1 MLYVKTNSRKNIII
15 DHNNLI
21 NNYYNSKS
29 TIQSLREQLYE
40 LGLNI
45 ELEIYKCPI
54 CFRRFSYR
62 ETIIIIENLKYVKEF
77 NKFFFSKIL

>member
-1 MLYVKTNSRKNIII
+1 MLKQIQEKNIII

-62 ETIIIIENLKYVKEF
+62 ENYNNHRK
-77 NKFFFSKIL
+77 SKICERI